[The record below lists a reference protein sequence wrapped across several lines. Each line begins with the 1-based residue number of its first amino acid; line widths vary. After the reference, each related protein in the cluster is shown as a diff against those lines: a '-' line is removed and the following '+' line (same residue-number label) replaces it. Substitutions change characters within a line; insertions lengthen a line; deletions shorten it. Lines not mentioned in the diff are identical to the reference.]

1 MRGGAVGHEFDV
13 GSLRTAVVDRRR
25 LRRLLDGAEEDGRSV
40 VTITA
45 QAGWGKTTLLDQW
58 CSDPARRAPVV
69 RVGMAEVVAEH
80 RSLES
85 ATARAFV
92 RVTGTTR
99 EDLTDAFVVA
109 IDDVHLIES
118 HADRETFE
126 TLCRSLLPGQF
137 LVSSGRSQPVA
148 VTRQL
153 RGWTAVEVGQWGLAF
168 SPREADEL
176 VRLSGIRLEPAD
188 LADLVGHTQG
198 QPFTLALF
206 AQVAAASTD
215 PHAVVERLIHDPGLA
230 AEHLVEALLGI
241 LPPRV
246 ADNIV
251 ALSVLD
257 EVSIP
262 IAAHLTG
269 SADIGSTLEWLCT
282 STTLLGR
289 RPSTD
294 EDAPYAFDETF
305 RQHLAHALRRRDA
318 GRPGRLHVSA
328 AEWLVARGDYR
339 AAVEHAVSSESTEL
353 VQYVLQTH
361 GLGLIFSG
369 DVAVVHGALT
379 FLESRGVIT
388 GLTALLSALLCA
400 PHLLDSVRVDH
411 FIHLAQEGLSSMSAA
426 ARLAF
431 RALVA
436 MRARDD
442 EQARRALSD
451 LDAAVAAA
459 AAAPS
464 DASTPAN
471 MLDALLFAEA
481 ARAICALWLG
491 ESDSAVRIAVRAAD
505 DAHES
510 SRPWL
515 ATMLLDIGVNAAA
528 RAGAWQLQVSLELQI
543 AEQSTDDATPTDIV
557 TAHSQFAVAAAAY
570 QACEPYS
577 AERLMDIIQ
586 TEWRNL
592 DPGLSVPPRVLRVLF
607 ELDSEPDARPLYERM
622 ERMLESAIVK
632 HPRTLAV
639 GSFRYIDLTLRYR
652 GRMTARDAVGLLSRS
667 LGPSAFET
675 RLATAQIHGGTAL
688 QDAEELALEG
698 ALLDRPHAWH
708 GSNLVFGWILLATW
722 AAEAGREE
730 QVEARLQGALELG
743 ERMRCIRPFLA
754 GGGAAARLV
763 EQRQGAFGAS
773 GRFAEAV
780 VDAYRRLVPDA
791 RRVGTVDPALLT
803 PRERDLLR
811 ELPLH
816 QSVSDIARKH
826 TVSPNTVKTHLRSI
840 YQKLGATDRASAVEN
855 ARRVGLL

>member
-58 CSDPARRAPVV
+58 CSDSARRAPVV
-69 RVGMAEVVAEH
+69 RIHMAQVVAEH

-85 ATARAFV
+85 AAARAFLAA
-92 RVTGTTR
+92 TGTAR
-99 EDLTDAFVVA
+99 DGATDPFVVA
-109 IDDVHLIES
+109 VDDVHLIAS

-176 VRLSGIRLEPAD
+176 MRLSGIRLEPVD

-206 AQVAAASTD
+206 AQVAAASQD

-230 AEHLVEALLGI
+230 ADHLVEDLLGI
-241 LPPRV
+241 LPPRI
-246 ADNIV
+246 ADSIV

-269 SADIGSTLEWLCT
+269 SADIGSILHRLST
-282 STTLLGR
+282 STTLLER
-289 RPSTD
+289 RLSRD
-294 EDAPYAFDETF
+294 DDAPYVFDETF
-305 RQHLAHALRRRDA
+305 RQHLAHALRQSDA
-318 GRPGRLHVSA
+318 ARPGRLHASA
-328 AEWLVARGDYR
+328 AEWLVARGEYR
-339 AAVEHAVSSESTEL
+339 AAVEHAVSSESTDL
-353 VQYVLQTH
+353 VQFVLQTH

-369 DVAVVHGALT
+369 EAAVVHGALT
-379 FLESRGVIT
+379 FLEGRGVIT

-411 FIHLAQEGLSSMSAA
+411 FIHLAEESLASMSVA

-436 MRARDD
+436 MRAHDD
-442 EQARRALSD
+442 EHARQVVSD
-451 LDAAVAAA
+451 LDAAVDAA

-481 ARAICALWLG
+481 ARAVCCLRLG
-491 ESDSAVRIAVRAAD
+491 DSDSAVRIAVRAAD
-505 DAHES
+505 DARDS
-510 SRPWL
+510 NRPWL

-528 RAGAWQLQVSLELQI
+528 RAGAWQLQVTLERQI
-543 AEQSTDDATPTDIV
+543 AAQSTDDATPTDIV

-577 AERLMDIIQ
+577 LERLTDIIQ

-607 ELDSEPDARPLYERM
+607 ELDGEPDARPLYERM

-639 GSFRYIDLTLRYR
+639 GSFRYIDLTLHYR
-652 GRMTARDAVGLLSRS
+652 GRTTARDAVSVLARS

-688 QDAEELALEG
+688 QDAEELALEA

-708 GSNLVFGWILLATW
+708 GSNLVFGWLLLATW

-743 ERMRCIRPFLA
+743 ERMASIRPFLA
-754 GGGAAARLV
+754 SGGAAARLI
-763 EQRQGAFGAS
+763 ERRQGAFGSS
-773 GRFAEAV
+773 GHFAESV
-780 VDAYRRLVPDA
+780 VDAYHRLIPDA
-791 RRVGTVDPALLT
+791 HRADNADHALLT